1 LNFLPSS
8 VPNLFLAETTLT
20 ITSDINVRGNLEV
33 AGKSKL
39 YLSESLGGNITIGG
53 DLILDKYQ
61 LPTGIDPRVL
71 FNKRGMPKTITVR
84 GDVKLLGVRANIGIN
99 EGVGPIVEPSPWTP
113 EIVGAQLWFDAQDE
127 TKITKIGSIVTGW
140 TNKASGGSYSAS
152 QSEPDNQPTYQ
163 IGVLN
168 GKNAIRFDG
177 TNDFLK
183 INHNVALNILA
194 NQNFEIFSVVQT
206 NNPAEPVVNNY
217 PVFFGKGNTSANDF
231 IFYVAINKFRIYMDV
246 NKLGVVAP
254 NNHSTAP
261 NFGWARRQGATA
273 YLYNT
278 IGGYEERANVAH
290 ATMLG
295 NSHHVTIGAAEDGNL
310 RFHDGDIG

>member
-1 LNFLPSS
+1 
-8 VPNLFLAETTLT
+8 
-20 ITSDINVRGNLEV
+20 
-33 AGKSKL
+33 
-39 YLSESLGGNITIGG
+39 
-53 DLILDKYQ
+53 
-61 LPTGIDPRVL
+61 
-71 FNKRGMPKTITVR
+71 
-84 GDVKLLGVRANIGIN
+84 
-99 EGVGPIVEPSPWTP
+99 
-113 EIVGAQLWFDAQDE
+113 
-127 TKITKIGSIVTGW
+127 

-217 PVFFGKGNTSANDF
+217 PVFFGKGNTNANDF

-310 RFHDGDIG
+310 RFHDGDIGEIILFTRALTNEERQQMEGYLAHKWGFAADLSDRHPYKNEAPLVGGNGNSEAQLIV